1 MPPKKSIETLR
12 NDQAAADRE
21 ADILHLIEYV
31 PALVI
36 GPFFWALK
44 CLITI
49 ATSTIITNVFE
60 VFCTAPLNTFITL
73 QLTSAYIFLFMWGW
87 ILIGPTPCKKT
98 KPIFI
103 MYGVYIFIQFVFGIL
118 GTVWYSSG
126 KSECSQ
132 SAPEL
137 TNLTLF
143 EVVTFWLSYIFGGMY
158 ICIWQYGKHKK
169 KKQLAS
175 GYNSSSKEG
184 DVAEEDISEDGSN
197 MEEEEEVAVE
207 EKKVD
212 SAGSGEDTDESGDP
226 FS

>member
-1 MPPKKSIETLR
+1 M
-12 NDQAAADRE
+12 
-21 ADILHLIEYV
+21 
-31 PALVI
+31 
-36 GPFFWALK
+36 G
-44 CLITI
+44 
-49 ATSTIITNVFE
+49 
-60 VFCTAPLNTFITL
+60 
-73 QLTSAYIFLFMWGW
+73 
-87 ILIGPTPCKKT
+87 
-98 KPIFI
+98 
-103 MYGVYIFIQFVFGIL
+103 
-118 GTVWYSSG
+118 
-126 KSECSQ
+126 
-132 SAPEL
+132 
-137 TNLTLF
+137 LF

>member
-143 EVVTFWLSYIFGGMY
+143 EVVTFWLSCTFI
-158 ICIWQYGKHKK
+158 
-169 KKQLAS
+169 QLIVFFFVLFL
-175 GYNSSSKEG
+175 NLFLQVTHLLTLFFFFF
-184 DVAEEDISEDGSN
+184 D
-197 MEEEEEVAVE
+197 
-207 EKKVD
+207 
-212 SAGSGEDTDESGDP
+212 
-226 FS
+226 